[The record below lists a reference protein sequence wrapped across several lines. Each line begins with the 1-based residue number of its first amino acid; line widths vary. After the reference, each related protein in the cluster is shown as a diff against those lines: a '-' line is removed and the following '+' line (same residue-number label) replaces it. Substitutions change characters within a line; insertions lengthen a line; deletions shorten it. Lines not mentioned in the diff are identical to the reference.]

1 LWYNYYFFEDCYK
14 YVSLDVVE
22 NQHYITEWVESI
34 IQNGVKSAAAQSNF
48 KHIPVESIIQNGVKD
63 TKPNERLWQAYV
75 EDTIQNGVKKTDFNM
90 YRDNN
95 AVKDTI
101 QYGAIKTTVGG
112 CQKRLGV
119 KNTIQNGVKKTYSDK
134 IPHEYDWTD
143 QFTEEIDDVIENG
156 VKETNHVDIMK
167 FFDNKMDNVLQ
178 NGIKES
184 HDDVYHHKG
193 RVEGVIKNGIKETNP
208 HLLEIYNPM
217 NFEPEIKEMKRMNEV
232 NIVLEKGI
240 KEVKELP
247 DKSGELMGYGEYY
260 TRQKD
265 RTYPHNDIVSDVI
278 SDGIKETNWRKV
290 DNFPE
295 YENRVIENGKL
306 IKKD

>member
-1 LWYNYYFFEDCYK
+1 MNENSILSEKIHKLLNRETANVDTYYNNESMWLIFTDSKKWVIELTKEGTLWYNYYFFEK
-14 YVSLDVVE
+14 SFKFFNLDVVK

-48 KHIPVESIIQNGVKD
+48 KHIPVESI
-63 TKPNERLWQAYV
+63 
-75 EDTIQNGVKKTDFNM
+75 
-90 YRDNN
+90 
-95 AVKDTI
+95 
-101 QYGAIKTTVGG
+101 
-112 CQKRLGV
+112 
-119 KNTIQNGVKKTYSDK
+119 IQNGVKKTYSDK

-260 TRQKD
+260 ARQKD

>member
-1 LWYNYYFFEDCYK
+1 MWLIFTDSKKWVIELTKEGTLWYNYYFFEK
-14 YVSLDVVE
+14 SFKFFNLDVVK

-48 KHIPVESIIQNGVKD
+48 KHIPVESI
-63 TKPNERLWQAYV
+63 
-75 EDTIQNGVKKTDFNM
+75 
-90 YRDNN
+90 
-95 AVKDTI
+95 
-101 QYGAIKTTVGG
+101 
-112 CQKRLGV
+112 
-119 KNTIQNGVKKTYSDK
+119 IQNGVKKTYSDK

-167 FFDNKMDNVLQ
+167 FFYNKMDNVLQ

-260 TRQKD
+260 ARQKD